1 MFLAYASSQNSS
13 SSCIICI
20 IFTSRNDLWPLYPIL
35 YYFQNNRN
43 NCKQEQEIDGFFFFK
58 ENFPNFDSFS
68 LNMALE
74 TNK

>member
-1 MFLAYASSQNSS
+1 MIYDR
-13 SSCIICI
+13 CIR
-20 IFTSRNDLWPLYPIL
+20 FL

-43 NCKQEQEIDGFFFFK
+43 NCKQEQEIDGFFFK

>member
-1 MFLAYASSQNSS
+1 MIYDR
-13 SSCIICI
+13 CIR
-20 IFTSRNDLWPLYPIL
+20 FL

-68 LNMALE
+68 LNIVLE